1 MIFEGMN
8 KQDTKREMVFHLVMC
23 LIWVAVMVMA
33 IIHKEKIT
41 WVFGVTAVAYLALDE
56 LINVFFFWRQ
66 YGRISKVS
74 KEVDKTTAKKE

>member
-8 KQDTKREMVFHLVMC
+8 KRDAKRELIFHAIVF
-23 LIWVAVMVMA
+23 AVWAIVFVMA
-33 IIHKEKIT
+33 VIYREKIT
-41 WVFGVTAVAYLALDE
+41 WVFGATAVAYLALEE

-66 YGRISKVS
+66 YGRISEVS

>member
-8 KQDTKREMVFHLVMC
+8 KNDAKREMVFHIVMC
-23 LIWVAVMVMA
+23 LVWAAVMVMA
-33 IIHKEKIT
+33 IIHREKIT

-74 KEVDKTTAKKE
+74 KEVDTKAAKEK